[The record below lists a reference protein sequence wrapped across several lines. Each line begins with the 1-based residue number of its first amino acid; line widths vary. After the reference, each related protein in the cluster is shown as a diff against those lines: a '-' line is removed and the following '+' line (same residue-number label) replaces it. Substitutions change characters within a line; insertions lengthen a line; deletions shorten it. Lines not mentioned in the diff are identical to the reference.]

1 MKDRN
6 DRRWLIAGIVFFAL
20 MIFCINTAYADSNL
34 NKTDGQIKMQ
44 NDVID
49 FVDGFTGD
57 ATFSMNAE
65 KITVDTLIVNSVFS
79 FSGDVAVD
87 SIYSGSNITA
97 VGTVSAE
104 QLTST
109 DDATITDDLS
119 VGGNATVT
127 GIIQGEHLYSTDDG
141 VIADSLYIGDDAVIV
156 DSLYIGGNVGIVGTL
171 DSATLN
177 TGQGDNE
184 LYDMDQNVL
193 TTSSPTFAMT
203 NNTALQS
210 KTLAASDTTFA
221 LTSNI
226 ITLTG
231 DAGANT
237 LATITGA
244 GIGIYTI
251 LFVDGLI
258 TVTDDEANTANTI
271 DLVGTGADL
280 TSADDTTLTLMFD
293 GTSFYE
299 VSRSVN

>member
-141 VIADSLYIGDDAVIV
+141 VIADSLYIG
-156 DSLYIGGNVGIVGTL
+156 GNAGIVGTL

>member
-34 NKTDGQIKMQ
+34 NKTDGQIKSQ

-49 FVDGFTGD
+49 FIDGFTGD

-141 VIADSLYIGDDAVIV
+141 VIA

>member
-34 NKTDGQIKMQ
+34 NKTDGQIKSQ

-49 FVDGFTGD
+49 FIDGFTGD

-65 KITVDTLIVNSVFS
+65 KITVDTLVVDSLFS
-79 FSGDVAVD
+79 FSGAISVGATT
-87 SIYSGSNITA
+87 ITGNA
-97 VGTVSAE
+97 TVSGTVQGE

-109 DDATITDDLS
+109 DDATITDDIGI
-119 VGGNATVT
+119 GGDATVT
-127 GIIQGEHLYSTDDG
+127 GTVQGEHLYITDDA
-141 VIADSLYIGDDAVIV
+141 VIADSLYIGDDLVVIDDITA
-156 DSLYIGGNVGIVGTL
+156 DSIYAASGILTVTM
-171 DSATLN
+171 N

>member
-34 NKTDGQIKMQ
+34 NKTDGQIKSQ

-49 FVDGFTGD
+49 FIDGFTGD

-65 KITVDTLIVNSVFS
+65 KITVDTLVVDSLFS

-97 VGTVSAE
+97 VDTVSAE

-109 DDATITDDLS
+109 DDA
-119 VGGNATVT
+119 
-127 GIIQGEHLYSTDDG
+127 
-141 VIADSLYIGDDAVIV
+141 VIADSLYIG
-156 DSLYIGGNVGIVGTL
+156 GNAGIVGTL

-210 KTLAASDTTFA
+210 KTLAASDITFA

>member
-6 DRRWLIAGIVFFAL
+6 DRRWLIAGIVFFVL

-141 VIADSLYIGDDAVIV
+141 VIADSLYIG
-156 DSLYIGGNVGIVGTL
+156 GNAGIVGTL